1 MYLSHGYT
9 PPNITSNSRVPV
21 YEHTV
26 ALSRYVSFGWQ
37 SVVLWDNSDLKA
49 RGRQRKTNA
58 DNSSQD
64 VTYSCIFL
72 VACTYNAIID
82 SDYL

>member
-1 MYLSHGYT
+1 MYLSHGYM
-9 PPNITSNSRVPV
+9 PPNITSNSRVAV

-26 ALSRYVSFGWQ
+26 ALSRHVSCGWQ
-37 SVVLWDNSDLKA
+37 SVILWDNSDLKA

-64 VTYSCIFL
+64 ATCIAVFL
-72 VACTYNAIID
+72 HTCSHMHLQHNHRQ
-82 SDYL
+82 